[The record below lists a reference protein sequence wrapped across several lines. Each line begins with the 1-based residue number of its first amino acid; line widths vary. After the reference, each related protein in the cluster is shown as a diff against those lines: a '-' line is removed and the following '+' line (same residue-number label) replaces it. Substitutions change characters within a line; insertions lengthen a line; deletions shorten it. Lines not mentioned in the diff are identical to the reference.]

1 MPAQP
6 RTAAAILASMGK
18 AGARLDHIGACE
30 ARAGNISVFSAELPP
45 DLLERFPQHEQL
57 KLPVPAPELAG
68 GVVFVTGTDCR
79 LRDVEQEPLTNVS
92 AVEIEADGTTGIM
105 HFADSRQFPGP
116 TSEWNSHLGVHADQV
131 ATRGV
136 AFEAVIHAQ
145 PPYLVTLSHIAAL
158 RNDSDLNRAIFRWEP
173 ETIVQVPAGIKVL
186 DFMVPGSD
194 QLGGANIAALRDH
207 QIVLWSKHGVM
218 VRSDD
223 SPLAAV
229 DKIEYVETGAMYEY
243 RDRSWWSRPS
253 ACAPSCTERI
263 AAGDRARRTSDSRPP
278 AAHRVMCPRRSSS
291 PRASR
296 SASSLAHVDVVEVGD
311 LQLAAD

>member
-18 AGARLDHIGACE
+18 AGTRLDHIGACE

-105 HFADSRQFPGP
+105 HFADNRRFPGP

-131 ATRGV
+131 ATRGI

-173 ETIVQVPAGIKVL
+173 ETIVQVPGGIKVL

-243 RDRSWWSRPS
+243 RDR
-253 ACAPSCTERI
+253 
-263 AAGDRARRTSDSRPP
+263 AAGQICEGLTLEQSQLVV
-278 AAHRVMCPRRSSS
+278 AAFGVHT
-291 PRASR
+291 
-296 SASSLAHVDVVEVGD
+296 
-311 LQLAAD
+311 QLY